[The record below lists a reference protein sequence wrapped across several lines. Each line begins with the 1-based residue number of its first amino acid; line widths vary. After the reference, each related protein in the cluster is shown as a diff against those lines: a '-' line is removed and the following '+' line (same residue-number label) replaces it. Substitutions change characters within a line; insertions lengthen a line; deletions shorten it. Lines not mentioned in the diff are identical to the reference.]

1 VTDVP
6 PYEQIRNL
14 LGTYCRLIDT
24 GDFDA
29 LGALFADA
37 VLLDDEGRVAAEG
50 AKAATALWT
59 AIIRRYDDGTPK
71 TRHATINPV
80 ITLEDDGA
88 SAVCEASFVVL
99 QQINSRI
106 EAIAAGR
113 YRDTFAAAEGTWH
126 FTSRQFFLDQLGDV
140 SHHMIGY
147 EGGL

>member
-6 PYEQIRNL
+6 PYEAIRNL
-14 LGTYCRLIDT
+14 LGTYCRLIDA

-29 LGALFADA
+29 LGALFAEA
-37 VLLDDEGRVAAEG
+37 VLLDENDKVAAKG
-50 AKAATALWT
+50 AEAATALWT
-59 AIIRRYDDGTPK
+59 AVVRRYDDGTPR

-80 ITLEDDGA
+80 ITLDDEGTA
-88 SAVCEASFVVL
+88 AVCESSFVVL

-113 YRDTFAAAEGTWH
+113 YRDTFASSEGEWR
-126 FTSRQFFLDQLGDV
+126 FASRQFFLDQLGDV

-147 EGGL
+147 